1 MRPFDRTLPFILLSS
16 SDSSVPSSVPA
27 AGRMPSLIAKALHVF
42 FSSHVDAFIL
52 TSLIHAV
59 VFVIDFFS
67 ASWFRECC
75 MSGLFL
81 LGIVIN
87 KHTGHR
93 IVAIA
98 AIFIIH
104 AKREIFCSYGGLTFY
119 GALNMFINTVA
130 ITKQRESRADGPPY
144 AYGPLG
150 ASQIRLLRTSR
161 RLPFTELQ
169 CELIHTTFDEGPEY
183 TAISYTWND
192 ATPKHEV
199 LIGGRRA
206 AINSSVYDILHHQR
220 SYVGQKIIW
229 IESICINQSDN
240 EEKAKQAKLKGDIFC

>member
-42 FSSHVDAFIL
+42 FPSHVDAFIL

-119 GALNMFINTVA
+119 GALNMFINTVSQDNRLSYYG
-130 ITKQRESRADGPPY
+130 TPPLLWDKPGTRALE
-144 AYGPLG
+144 AC
-150 ASQIRLLRTSR
+150 LRT
-161 RLPFTELQ
+161 
-169 CELIHTTFDEGPEY
+169 
-183 TAISYTWND
+183 AIADCLLAGCGLSGCSASAEPT
-192 ATPKHEV
+192 
-199 LIGGRRA
+199 
-206 AINSSVYDILHHQR
+206 
-220 SYVGQKIIW
+220 
-229 IESICINQSDN
+229 
-240 EEKAKQAKLKGDIFC
+240 KAKAALQHFPFPYGLDCVSFNFLSL